1 MNYTYFGNRI
11 ERSPLGNMGL
21 QLLEAQEKL
30 VSQEYEVENL
40 RIKAA
45 MYKAYFFRNSIL
57 AEKLEKQSEE
67 KQAEWINRLCRL
79 TGISED
85 GAKEIAEEKLE
96 YKWDQ
101 ISMLEDRQAERYS
114 VQREKL
120 IRKLERSNPLRYI
133 KNKEHAMAIL
143 EAGNRH
149 TCTDYEKKLKVLH
162 ELEKEGFIEKGD
174 AKEIARTQSMGDI
187 LNNINA

>member
-1 MNYTYFGNRI
+1 MI
-11 ERSPLGNMGL
+11 EIFKYIISYDGGQLRDSGDFEWGL
-21 QLLEAQEKL
+21 FDSYGEAE
-30 VSQEYEVENL
+30 E
-40 RIKAA
+40 AA
-45 MYKAYFFRNSIL
+45 N
-57 AEKLEKQSEE
+57 
-67 KQAEWINRLCRL
+67 
-79 TGISED
+79 D
-85 GAKEIAEEKLE
+85 AKEIAEEKLG

-174 AKEIARTQSMGDI
+174 AKEIARTQSMGNI